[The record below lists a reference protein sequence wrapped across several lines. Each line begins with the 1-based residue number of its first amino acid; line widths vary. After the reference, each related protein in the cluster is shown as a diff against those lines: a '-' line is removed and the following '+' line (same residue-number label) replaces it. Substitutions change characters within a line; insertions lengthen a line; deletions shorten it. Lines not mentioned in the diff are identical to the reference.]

1 MKAVFI
7 AFEQSLE
14 ERVLAILSHR
24 NIRGFTMWNG
34 VLGAG
39 SKTGDPHLNT
49 HAWSQQNSAIMTM
62 VENEKVQS
70 LLDGLEELNKKRPLL
85 GIRAFVW
92 TIEGGM

>member
-1 MKAVFI
+1 MKSVFI

-24 NIRGFTMWNG
+24 NIRGFTLWNS
-34 VLGAG
+34 VLGTG
-39 SKTGDPHLNT
+39 SKTGDPHMNS
-49 HAWSQQNSAIMTM
+49 HAWAQQNSAIMTI
-62 VENEKVQS
+62 VEDEKVQP
-70 LLDGLEELNKKRPLL
+70 LLEALEELNQKRPLL